1 MRILIAIVLA
11 AAGLVR
17 AAEPLEARWEGEVVD
32 MVPPRRAAAAIP
44 GHDLHVVIDLAK
56 SDETWNGSA
65 IVPGYGVKG
74 APLAGIAM
82 QGDRISFTIKG
93 ALGEPKFTGRLAA
106 DGALTG
112 DFLQSG
118 NTAAFRLLKTG
129 PPQVDAPRR
138 GTAVS
143 KELEGEWQGEM
154 LLYGNKVKATLR
166 LANQANGAA
175 TAQFIVVTGKREN
188 ILPVELVR
196 QDGDWLLVDVAPYR
210 MTFEGRLK
218 KDSMQLSGTFAQG
231 PMETPLVL
239 QRSAK

>member
-1 MRILIAIVLA
+1 MRLLVAIVLA
-11 AAGLVR
+11 AAWLVR
-17 AAEPLEARWEGEVVD
+17 AAEPFEARWEGAVQ
-32 MVPPRRAAAAIP
+32 IP
-44 GHDLHVVIDLAK
+44 GRELHIVIDLAK
-56 SDETWNGSA
+56 SGENWSGSA

-74 APLAGIAM
+74 APLTGIAM
-82 QGDRISFTIKG
+82 QGEQISFTIKG
-93 ALGEPKFTGRLAA
+93 ALGDPKFTGRLAA

-129 PPQVDAPRR
+129 PPQVDAPRQ

-166 LANQANGAA
+166 LTNQPNGAA
-175 TAQFIVVTGKREN
+175 TAQFIVVGKREN

-196 QDGDWLLVDVAPYR
+196 QDGDWLLLDVAPYR
-210 MTFEGRLK
+210 MTFEGRLH
-218 KDSMQLSGTFAQG
+218 KDSMQLTGTFAQG